1 MPKSFLMIGVLAAL
15 LMLVSTTHASSPAIK
30 GEISGVELCPQFFC
44 DAAVFNGTCD
54 CEVDGRH
61 TIGFFWVAVEH
72 HPLPAE
78 LSSAAIFGGKWNLT
92 TLRGSFS
99 GRVLNGWITN
109 NGNNT
114 FDVTA
119 TLRLRKGG
127 NGDVTVS
134 GVLDHTEFPPTLEGK
149 LLQPQSALDNKRRE
163 R

>member
-1 MPKSFLMIGVLAAL
+1 MPKSFLMIGGLAAL
-15 LMLVSTTHASSPAIK
+15 LMVVSTIHASSPAIK

-72 HPLPAE
+72 DPLPAE

-114 FDVTA
+114 FEVTA

-134 GVLDHTEFPPTLEGK
+134 GVLDHTEFPPTFEGK
-149 LLQPQSALDNKRRE
+149 LLQPQSALDSKGRE